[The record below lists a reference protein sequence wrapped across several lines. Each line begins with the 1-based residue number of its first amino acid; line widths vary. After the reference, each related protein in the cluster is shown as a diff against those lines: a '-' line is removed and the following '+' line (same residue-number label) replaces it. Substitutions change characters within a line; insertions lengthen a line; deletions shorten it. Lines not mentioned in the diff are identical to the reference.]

1 MAGLDSRGAMDGF
14 AQGYGLVMGA
24 LGQRDQM
31 ELRRQQIADQAEE
44 RQYQRGIDA
53 QRLDMSREQMHYQ
66 REQDQRNFD
75 TQQANLQYARDRD
88 QREFDMRNQ
97 QFRQNYGLRTAEL
110 QSANRRAEAQAQ
122 LVERRMQREDKAQQR
137 EDDQVQLKSAYAR
150 LAMGE
155 QPSEDDLAAFK
166 RNPWADPTHVL
177 SPQMQ
182 GDIQLAGQAF
192 MGEADPNSPEG
203 LAAMNRMFGPEV
215 NKGRGGKKAIAGVY
229 PGRTPGTVVFDLA
242 VTRDDGS
249 THNVPLTKG
258 RGTADDD
265 DHDVLEVPI
274 ERLVDRVSGYRLLN
288 GALTST
294 PELQQRVA
302 QFGRQ
307 MGLLP
312 DAGGKP
318 LPSFVQKSEDK
329 DLEAL
334 AGSAGINEQLGRIV
348 GQIDSGALELGPL
361 SNRLSEAR
369 NYLGS
374 STDQSRNYASLN
386 STLETLRNASLR
398 LNAGVQ
404 TDGDAKR
411 AWNELITNINDPALV
426 KQRIQEITALND
438 LAVELKTNMIN
449 LRRRNAQAPELDV
462 TSVVPQLGIPKEQSR
477 PQQTPAQ
484 QIVRVASDEDYN
496 RLPSGAVFIDP
507 QGNQRRKP

>member
-1 MAGLDSRGAMDGF
+1 M
-14 AQGYGLVMGA
+14 
-24 LGQRDQM
+24 
-31 ELRRQQIADQAEE
+31 
-44 RQYQRGIDA
+44 
-53 QRLDMSREQMHYQ
+53 
-66 REQDQRNFD
+66 
-75 TQQANLQYARDRD
+75 
-88 QREFDMRNQ
+88 
-97 QFRQNYGLRTAEL
+97 
-110 QSANRRAEAQAQ
+110 
-122 LVERRMQREDKAQQR
+122 
-137 EDDQVQLKSAYAR
+137 
-150 LAMGE
+150 
-155 QPSEDDLAAFK
+155 
-166 RNPWADPTHVL
+166 
-177 SPQMQ
+177 
-182 GDIQLAGQAF
+182 
-192 MGEADPNSPEG
+192 
-203 LAAMNRMFGPEV
+203 
-215 NKGRGGKKAIAGVY
+215 
-229 PGRTPGTVVFDLA
+229 
-242 VTRDDGS
+242 
-249 THNVPLTKG
+249 TKG

-477 PQQTPAQ
+477 PQPTPAQ

-507 QGNQRRKP
+507 PRESAEEAVMAAWEEAPLIGGGNGQSSGTATAARPAWESAPLVDREPQQQKGLMDTVRNLFTGEDRQTRATQKLPELQNSGLFKGLDIPAGQQAALFAALPTTTDAGEIAKMLRASSPYIGVSQDEKGNLIAANNKTGVQAVINKPGLSGLDVAQAAGIGAAFTPQREGHPGLVVDWGARPLPWGRDLQRLRLESKGCSRKLVGMLMGRDSCCWRPGRCNPGCRQCYWWCRRYRTEGAGRCAKPGGRSERATRSAG

>member
-1 MAGLDSRGAMDGF
+1 MIDSRETQEQLLHRVLQGNLDAIRFCETLFEISQTLDDIVDGDKALTPQEVYGAF
-14 AQGYGLVMGA
+14 WLALVELPVNPFYRHFEHFIRPLMAAA
-24 LGQRDQM
+24 LQDWRDSVVLERSGDEHGQTLAFVLRDQ
-31 ELRRQQIADQAEE
+31 LT
-44 RQYQRGIDA
+44 
-53 QRLDMSREQMHYQ
+53 S
-66 REQDQRNFD
+66 
-75 TQQANLQYARDRD
+75 
-88 QREFDMRNQ
+88 
-97 QFRQNYGLRTAEL
+97 
-110 QSANRRAEAQAQ
+110 
-122 LVERRMQREDKAQQR
+122 LVVQCAYLVGGAAWMV
-137 EDDQVQLKSAYAR
+137 QV
-150 LAMGE
+150 
-155 QPSEDDLAAFK
+155 SE
-166 RNPWADPTHVL
+166 
-177 SPQMQ
+177 
-182 GDIQLAGQAF
+182 G
-192 MGEADPNSPEG
+192 
-203 LAAMNRMFGPEV
+203 
-215 NKGRGGKKAIAGVY
+215 
-229 PGRTPGTVVFDLA
+229 
-242 VTRDDGS
+242 
-249 THNVPLTKG
+249 
-258 RGTADDD
+258 
-265 DHDVLEVPI
+265 
-274 ERLVDRVSGYRLLN
+274 
-288 GALTST
+288 TST
-294 PELQQRVA
+294 PELQRRVA

-438 LAVELKTNMIN
+438 RAVELKTNMIN

-477 PQQTPAQ
+477 PQPTPAQ